1 MTEKCE
7 NCMFF
12 DNSKFVQKPKTKDC
26 GICTKFTEIS
36 FKNETCRF
44 HMPKQELEEKEI
56 FTPVVDKQKFI
67 PRQYDL
73 FQ

>member
-12 DNSKFVQKPKTKDC
+12 DNSKFLHKPQTKDC

-36 FKNETCRF
+36 FKNDSCKW
-44 HMPKQELEEKEI
+44 HMPKQQLEEKEI
-56 FTPVVDKQKFI
+56 FLTHVVAVKQTIK
-67 PRQYDL
+67 QLDL